1 MSDEVPREGPQVAPA
16 GARTAAGSA
25 SAVEGRELKLFI
37 VAGEH
42 SGDALG
48 AKLMAA
54 LNERRPGR
62 IHFQGVGGERMAQQ
76 GLVSLLPMEEVAVMG
91 LSAIVGRL
99 PTLLRHVYRTA
110 ASAVAAEPDALV
122 IIDSPEFTHPIAR
135 RVRRRRP
142 EIPIVDYVSPSVWAW
157 RPGRARKMR
166 HYVDHVLALLPFEP
180 DAHQRLGGP
189 PCTYAGHP
197 LIERMDWIASLD
209 TAPLAQRLALPPGVS
224 LLLIL
229 PGSRPSEV
237 GRLMRPFGE
246 ALTRLIERGRKF
258 EVVMPVVESVRGL
271 VEQHLPAWPKKPLLV
286 TGEEDKFRA
295 FKLARAALAAS
306 GTVTLELAVAGT
318 PMVVAYKVD
327 AVMVPPLRLMIK
339 TPSIVL
345 PNLVLDE
352 RAFPELIQEYC
363 TPVNLASA
371 LAPILDE
378 GPARNRQLAAL
389 ARVPGRMQ
397 LPRGTPSEAAADVVL
412 DYAEIGRGWPRH
424 ARPPLG

>member
-1 MSDEVPREGPQVAPA
+1 MNEAAPRAGSGKAP
-16 GARTAAGSA
+16 GGEPPPAAG
-25 SAVEGRELKLFI
+25 RDLNIFI

-42 SGDALG
+42 SGDVLG

-54 LNERRPGR
+54 LQARRQGR
-62 IHFQGVGGERMAQQ
+62 VRFQGVGGAHMAEQ
-76 GLVSLLPMEEVAVMG
+76 GLASRFAMEEVAVMG
-91 LSAIVGRL
+91 LGAILGRL
-99 PTLLRHVYRTA
+99 PTILRHVHRTA
-110 ASAVAAEPDALV
+110 AAAVAAEPDALV

-142 EIPIVDYVSPSVWAW
+142 GIPIIDYVSPSVWAW

-166 HYVDHVLALLPFEP
+166 NYVDHVLGLLPFEP
-180 DAHQRLGGP
+180 DTHLRLGGP
-189 PCTYAGHP
+189 PCTYVGHP
-197 LIERMDWIASLD
+197 LVERLPWIAALD
-209 TAPLAQRLALPPGVS
+209 TAPLAERLALAPGVA
-224 LLLIL
+224 LLLVL
-229 PGSRPSEV
+229 PGSRSSEV

-258 EVVMPVVESVRGL
+258 EVVIPVVESVRGL

-286 TGEEDKFRA
+286 TGEADKFRA
-295 FKLARAALAAS
+295 FKLARAALTAS
-306 GTVTLELAVAGT
+306 GTVTLELAAAGT

-327 AVMVPPLRLMIK
+327 AVMAPPLRLMIK
-339 TPSIVL
+339 AQTVVL
-345 PNLVLDE
+345 PNLVLGE
-352 RAFPELIQEYC
+352 RAFPELIQDYC

-378 GPARNRQLAAL
+378 GPARQRQLAAL
-389 ARVPGRMQ
+389 ARIPGRLQ

-424 ARPPLG
+424 PRLG